1 MADAVSAQTAVVD
14 ANLRDRTIRKL
25 NMRIVLFAFVC
36 FIINYLD
43 RVNIGFAALH
53 MNQDIGLTPYMFGLG
68 AGIFFI
74 GYLAFEIPSNMILHK
89 VGPRIWIARI
99 MVTWGLVSCGMAFVQ
114 GPTSFYIM
122 RFLLG
127 LAEAGFAPGVLLYL
141 TYWFPAKERGR
152 ATALFMTATV
162 ISIVIGAPLS
172 GWLIDAG
179 EGFAGLHG
187 WQAMFLL
194 EGIPAVLLGVFTFF
208 YLVDSPKKDTKWLA
222 PDERAWLLEQ
232 LAEDDN
238 KAQPDTRHS
247 LREIFSDY
255 RIWLLTIVYMFN
267 GIAVYGVI
275 MWLPQIVKSIGSL
288 TTLQTGF
295 VSATP
300 FVFAALGLVVISRNS
315 DRTGERKIHTAIS
328 GLFGGLF
335 LALSALVPNPYVGL
349 LLLCACAFFLW
360 SYLGVFWTLPTQFL
374 TGAAAAGGLAAING
388 FAQIGGFTGPYL
400 VGWVKT
406 STDSFSLALLTLS
419 IFPIIGFFLC
429 MSLKAKRD

>member
-1 MADAVSAQTAVVD
+1 MADASSAHGAYLNTS
-14 ANLRDRTIRKL
+14 LRDRTIHKL
-25 NMRIVLFAFVC
+25 NLRIVLFCFVC
-36 FIINYLD
+36 FIVNYLD

-53 MNQDIGLTPYMFGLG
+53 MNDDIGLTPYMFGLG

-99 MVTWGLVSCGMAFVQ
+99 MVTWGLVSCAMAFVQ
-114 GPTSFYIM
+114 GPTSFYIL

-127 LAEAGFAPGVLLYL
+127 VAEAAFAPGVLLYL

-162 ISIVIGAPLS
+162 LSIVIGAPIS

-179 EGFAGLHG
+179 EGFLGMHG
-187 WQAMFLL
+187 WQAMFVL
-194 EGIPAVLLGVFTFF
+194 EGIPAILLGVITFF
-208 YLVDSPKKDTKWLA
+208 YLVDSPAKDTKWLA
-222 PDERAWLLEQ
+222 ADERAWLLEQ
-232 LAEDDN
+232 LAEDQKN
-238 KAQPDTRHS
+238 LKTDTRHS
-247 LREIFSDY
+247 LREIFSDF
-255 RIWLLTIVYMFN
+255 RVWLLTLVYMFN

-275 MWLPQIVKSIGSL
+275 MWLPQIVKTFGLS
-288 TTLQTGF
+288 TVQTGF
-295 VSATP
+295 VSAIP
-300 FVFAALGLVVISRNS
+300 FIFAAAGLIVISRSS

-335 LALSALVPNPYVGL
+335 LAASAVVPTPYVGL
-349 LLLCACAFFLW
+349 ALLCLCAFFLW

-388 FAQIGGFTGPYL
+388 FAQIGGFTGPYI
-400 VGWVKT
+400 VGWVK
-406 STDSFSLALLTLS
+406 SATDSFSLSLLTLA
-419 IFPIIGFFLC
+419 IFPIIAFFLC
-429 MSLKAKRD
+429 MSLKARRD

>member
-1 MADAVSAQTAVVD
+1 MADASSAHGAYLNTS
-14 ANLRDRTIRKL
+14 LRDRTIHKL
-25 NMRIVLFAFVC
+25 NLRIVLFCFVC
-36 FIINYLD
+36 FIVNYLD

-53 MNQDIGLTPYMFGLG
+53 MNDDIGLTPYMFGLG

-99 MVTWGLVSCGMAFVQ
+99 MVTWGLVSCAMAFVQ
-114 GPTSFYIM
+114 GPTSFYIL

-127 LAEAGFAPGVLLYL
+127 VAEAGFAPGVLLYL

-162 ISIVIGAPLS
+162 LSIVIGAPIS

-179 EGFAGLHG
+179 EGFLGMHG
-187 WQAMFLL
+187 WQAMFVL
-194 EGIPAVLLGVFTFF
+194 EGIPAILLGVITFF
-208 YLVDSPKKDTKWLA
+208 YLVDSPAKDTKWLA
-222 PDERAWLLEQ
+222 ADERAWLLEQ
-232 LAEDDN
+232 LAEDQKN
-238 KAQPDTRHS
+238 LKTDTRHS
-247 LREIFSDY
+247 LREIFSDF
-255 RIWLLTIVYMFN
+255 RIWLLTLVYMFN

-275 MWLPQIVKSIGSL
+275 MWLPQIVKTFGL
-288 TTLQTGF
+288 TTVQTGF
-295 VSATP
+295 VSAIP
-300 FVFAALGLVVISRNS
+300 FIFAAAGLIVISRSS

-335 LALSALVPNPYVGL
+335 LAASALVPNPYVGL
-349 LLLCACAFFLW
+349 ALLCLCAFFLW

-388 FAQIGGFTGPYL
+388 FAQIGGFTGPYI
-400 VGWVKT
+400 VGWVK
-406 STDSFSLALLTLS
+406 SATDSFSLSLLTLA
-419 IFPIIGFFLC
+419 IFPIIAFFLC

>member
-1 MADAVSAQTAVVD
+1 MADASSAHGAYLNTS
-14 ANLRDRTIRKL
+14 LRDRTIHKL
-25 NMRIVLFAFVC
+25 NLRIVLFCFVC
-36 FIINYLD
+36 FIVNYLD

-53 MNQDIGLTPYMFGLG
+53 MNDDIGLTPYMFGLG

-99 MVTWGLVSCGMAFVQ
+99 MVTWGLVSCAMAFVQ
-114 GPTSFYIM
+114 GPTSFYIL

-127 LAEAGFAPGVLLYL
+127 VAEAGFAPGVLLYL

-162 ISIVIGAPLS
+162 LSIVIGAPIS

-179 EGFAGLHG
+179 EGFLGMHG
-187 WQAMFLL
+187 WQAMFVL
-194 EGIPAVLLGVFTFF
+194 EGIPAILLGVITFF
-208 YLVDSPKKDTKWLA
+208 YLVDSPAKDTKWLA
-222 PDERAWLLEQ
+222 ADERAWLLEQ
-232 LAEDDN
+232 LAEDQKN
-238 KAQPDTRHS
+238 LKTDTRHS
-247 LREIFSDY
+247 LREIFSDF
-255 RIWLLTIVYMFN
+255 RIWLLTLVYMFN

-275 MWLPQIVKSIGSL
+275 MWLPQIVKTFGL
-288 TTLQTGF
+288 TTVQTGF
-295 VSATP
+295 VSAIP
-300 FVFAALGLVVISRNS
+300 FIFAAAGLIVISRSS

-335 LALSALVPNPYVGL
+335 LAASALVPNPYIGL
-349 LLLCACAFFLW
+349 ALLCLCAFFLW

-388 FAQIGGFTGPYL
+388 FAQIGGFTGPYI
-400 VGWVKT
+400 VGWVK
-406 STDSFSLALLTLS
+406 SATDSFSLSLLTLA
-419 IFPIIGFFLC
+419 IFPIIAFFLC

>member
-1 MADAVSAQTAVVD
+1 MADASSAHGAYLNTS
-14 ANLRDRTIRKL
+14 LRDRTIHKL
-25 NMRIVLFAFVC
+25 NLRIVLFCFVC
-36 FIINYLD
+36 FIVNYLD

-53 MNQDIGLTPYMFGLG
+53 MNDDIGLTPYMFGLG

-99 MVTWGLVSCGMAFVQ
+99 MVTWGLVSCAMAFVQ
-114 GPTSFYIM
+114 GPTSFYIL

-127 LAEAGFAPGVLLYL
+127 VAEAGFAPGVLLYL

-162 ISIVIGAPLS
+162 LSIVIGAPIS

-179 EGFAGLHG
+179 EGFLGMHG
-187 WQAMFLL
+187 WQAMFVL
-194 EGIPAVLLGVFTFF
+194 EGIPAILLGVITFF
-208 YLVDSPKKDTKWLA
+208 YLVDSPAKDTKWLA
-222 PDERAWLLEQ
+222 ADERAWLLEQ
-232 LAEDDN
+232 LAEDQKN
-238 KAQPDTRHS
+238 LKTDTRHS
-247 LREIFSDY
+247 LREIFSDF
-255 RIWLLTIVYMFN
+255 RVWLLTLVYMFN

-275 MWLPQIVKSIGSL
+275 MWLPQIVKTFGLS
-288 TTLQTGF
+288 TVQTGF
-295 VSATP
+295 VSAIP
-300 FVFAALGLVVISRNS
+300 FIFAAAGLIVISRSS

-335 LALSALVPNPYVGL
+335 LAASALVPNPYVGL
-349 LLLCACAFFLW
+349 ALLCLCAFFLW

-388 FAQIGGFTGPYL
+388 FAQIGGFTGPYI
-400 VGWVKT
+400 VGWVK
-406 STDSFSLALLTLS
+406 SATDSFSLSLLTLA
-419 IFPIIGFFLC
+419 IFPIIAFFLC

>member
-1 MADAVSAQTAVVD
+1 MADAIRADGAHLDSS
-14 ANLRDRTIRKL
+14 LRDRTIRKL
-25 NMRIVLFAFVC
+25 NLRIVLFCFVC
-36 FIINYLD
+36 FIVNYLD

-53 MNQDIGLTPYMFGLG
+53 MNSDIGLTPYMFGLG

-99 MVTWGLVSCGMAFVQ
+99 MVTWGLVSCAMAFVQ
-114 GPTSFYIM
+114 GPTSFYIL

-127 LAEAGFAPGVLLYL
+127 VAEAGFAPGVLLYL
-141 TYWFPAKERGR
+141 TYWFPAKECGR

-162 ISIVIGAPLS
+162 LSIVIGAPIS

-179 EGFAGLHG
+179 EGLFGLHG
-187 WQAMFLL
+187 WQAMFIL
-194 EGIPAVLLGVFTFF
+194 EGLPATLLGIITFF
-208 YLVDSPKKDTKWLA
+208 YLIDSPSKDTKWLLS
-222 PDERAWLLEQ
+222 DERAWLLAQ
-232 LAEDDN
+232 LADDQKN
-238 KAQPDTRHS
+238 IKADTRHS
-247 LREIFSDY
+247 LREIFSDF
-255 RIWLLTIVYMFN
+255 RVWLLTLIYMFN

-275 MWLPQIVKSIGSL
+275 MWLPQIVKTFGL
-288 TTLQTGF
+288 TTVQAGF
-295 VSATP
+295 VSAIP
-300 FVFAALGLVVISRNS
+300 FIFAAAGLVVISYSS
-315 DRTGERKIHTAIS
+315 DRTGERKVHTAIS

-335 LALSALVPNPYVGL
+335 LAASALVPNPYVGL
-349 LLLCACAFFLW
+349 VLLCLCAFFLW

-388 FAQIGGFTGPYL
+388 FAQIGGFAGPYL

-406 STDSFSLALLTLS
+406 ATDSFSLSLLTLAV
-419 IFPIIGFFLC
+419 FPILAFFLC